1 MNAQLLAILFPLGSL
16 SGWIAYRIVDRSSRG
31 KHRLEKVMTIA
42 TSALLL
48 PILGGKFGPSSLL
61 AVYGIFTMVLVGV
74 TLFDHRKH
82 EIPLIVTMPGTLAG
96 LVAAGT
102 LLPIG
107 VVYSLG
113 GLLFG
118 GGVLIATTL
127 VEAARGKEVGGGD
140 WKLAAMIG
148 TFIGWP
154 GMITALI
161 LTGVFGV
168 AGALIMKASGLPP
181 RPRALGPWLCAG
193 GIVTVLLS

>member
-1 MNAQLLAILFPLGSL
+1 MSAQLLAILLPLGSL
-16 SGWIAYRIVDRSSRG
+16 SGWIVYRIVDRRSRG
-31 KHRLEKVMTIA
+31 KHRLERALTIV

-48 PILGGKFGPSSLL
+48 AILGSKFGPSALL

-74 TLFDHRKH
+74 ALFDHRKQ
-82 EIPLIVTMPGTLAG
+82 EIPLIVTIPGALSGLA
-96 LVAAGT
+96 AAGT
-102 LLPIG
+102 LLPLGI
-107 VVYSLG
+107 VYSIG

-118 GGVLIATTL
+118 GGVLIATTV

-154 GMITALI
+154 GMITTLI

-168 AGALIMKASGLPP
+168 AGALIMKAAGLPA

-193 GIVTVLLS
+193 GVVTILLN

>member
-1 MNAQLLAILFPLGSL
+1 MV
-16 SGWIAYRIVDRSSRG
+16 YRIVDRRSQP
-31 KHRLEKVMTIA
+31 KHRLEKVLTIA
-42 TSALLL
+42 ASALLL
-48 PILGGKFGPSSLL
+48 AVLGLKFGPSAHL

-74 TLFDHRKH
+74 TLFDHRKQ
-82 EIPLIVTMPGTLAG
+82 EIPLIVTIPGTLAG

-107 VVYSLG
+107 VVYSFG

-118 GGVLIATTL
+118 GGVLIAATL

-168 AGALIMKASGLPP
+168 AGALIIKASGLPP

-193 GIVTVLLS
+193 GVVTILLNG

>member
-1 MNAQLLAILFPLGSL
+1 MLLPLGGL
-16 SGWIAYRIVDRSSRG
+16 SGWMVYRIVDRSSRA
-31 KHRLEKVMTIA
+31 KHRLDKVLTIA
-42 TSALLL
+42 ASALLL
-48 PILGGKFGPSSLL
+48 AALGIKFGPSALL

-82 EIPLIVTMPGTLAG
+82 EIPLIVTIPGTLAG

-113 GLLFG
+113 GLVFG

-127 VEAARGKEVGGGD
+127 VEAARGQEVGGGD

-148 TFIGWP
+148 TFVGWP

-168 AGALIMKASGLPP
+168 AGALIIKAGGLPT

-193 GIVTVLLS
+193 GVVTILLN